1 MRDQGE
7 SFSYPIELSAGDG
20 GRFESLRAL
29 VDPASSYSVVPATI
43 LASLGVEPQ
52 WTEWFTAADGSRQE
66 MSLAEVRIR
75 VDGRER
81 TIICVFGSPESVPTL
96 GVEPQWTEW
105 FTAADGSRQEMS
117 LAEVRIR
124 VDGRERTIICVFGS
138 PESVPTLG
146 SYALVGLAL
155 QADPANRRAPVSAL
169 TTISSILYSG
179 WTVLRQAQDERA
191 VFFIRSW

>member
-29 VDPASSYSVVPATI
+29 VDPASSDSVVPATI
-43 LASLGVEPQ
+43 LAS
-52 WTEWFTAADGSRQE
+52 
-66 MSLAEVRIR
+66 
-75 VDGRER
+75 
-81 TIICVFGSPESVPTL
+81 L